1 MTPQIEET
9 KYNEI
14 TDHRI
19 TMLEEQIKELNS
31 KIDLLVKQLK
41 LEFYEGK

>member
-19 TMLEEQIKELNS
+19 EMLEEQVKELNI
-31 KIDLLVKQLK
+31 KIDLLVRQLR

>member
-14 TDHRI
+14 TNHRI
-19 TMLEEQIKELNS
+19 AMLEEQVKELNI
-31 KIDLLVKQLK
+31 KIDLLVRQIR